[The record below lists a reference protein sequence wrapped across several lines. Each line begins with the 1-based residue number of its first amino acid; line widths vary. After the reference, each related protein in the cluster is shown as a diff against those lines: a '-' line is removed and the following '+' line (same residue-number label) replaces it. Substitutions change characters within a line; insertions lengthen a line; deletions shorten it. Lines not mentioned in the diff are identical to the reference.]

1 MTRRKTSS
9 VQDIGLAKRGKVVF
23 VADKDLHDLEIEFAE
38 WRTQQKHIVTRV
50 DELHSDMTDVK
61 KAVFQAKWMLVGGIV
76 FAGLINSDSFVS
88 FLMHLGGR

>member
-9 VQDIGLAKRGKVVF
+9 VQDIGLAKRGKVIF

-50 DELHSDMTDVK
+50 DELHRDMTDVK

-76 FAGLINSDSFVS
+76 FAGLVSSESFFN
-88 FLMHLGGR
+88 FLLSLGGR

>member
-1 MTRRKTSS
+1 MTRLKTSS

-38 WRTQQKHIVTRV
+38 WRTQQKHIVNRV
-50 DELHSDMTDVK
+50 DDLHKDMTDVK

-76 FAGLINSDSFVS
+76 FAGLVSSESFFN
-88 FLMHLGGR
+88 FLLHLGGK

>member
-9 VQDIGLAKRGKVVF
+9 VQDIGLAKRGEVVF

-50 DELHSDMTDVK
+50 DELHKDMTDVK
-61 KAVFQAKWMLVGGIV
+61 KAVFQAKWMLVGAIV
-76 FAGLINSDSFVS
+76 FAGLMNSDAFIAM
-88 FLMHLGGR
+88 LMNLGGK